1 MSSTIH
7 KSFKLPISRPIL
19 SEYLLQSIHK
29 LRILPISQ
37 IQPFLILQL
46 HISRPCSKRCLLLVL
61 LVAIPPDE
69 CYINEASAVAAYD
82 SNFSRDVARGVFRSE
97 GLGTWKWSVSVVHR
111 ATNKAM
117 EHDMTYR

>member
-1 MSSTIH
+1 MSSIIH
-7 KSFKLPISRPIL
+7 KSFKLPISRPFL
-19 SEYLLQSIHK
+19 SDYPLQSIHE

-69 CYINEASAVAAYD
+69 YYINEAGAVAAYD

-97 GLGTWKWSVSVVHR
+97 GLGTWKWSVGVVHR
-111 ATNKAM
+111 AMNKAM
-117 EHDMTYR
+117 EHDMTYQ